1 MAVPPQGS
9 AGAPR
14 QSSRD
19 SRAMRESFG
28 EGRGMADT
36 TASQL
41 AGWRAITP
49 YQWLVFGVVW
59 AGWTLD
65 AADFGLFSLVL
76 KPALTELLGFPATGA
91 LDKTQLAEIG
101 KYGGLLAMTGLLG
114 WAAGGFIFGVI
125 ADYIGRVRALMF
137 SIIIF
142 SVFTALQGV
151 SQHLWDFAIYRFL
164 AGIGTGA
171 ELMIG
176 IPLLAETL
184 GDTYRAKISGIMMT
198 GGAIGTFLGAW
209 AYGIV
214 GGFGWRAVFFVGV
227 IPAVLLAVIRG
238 RMQEPPRFAAV
249 QERRDAMTA
258 ASRMSGDDEAFM
270 RFVPLQLFTKENR
283 FNTLVGLLFGLG
295 SLLAIWTTNIW
306 LPTILSLMVQKGGIS
321 GADAV
326 PFVSHGIMVWSFGGI
341 FGYSAFG
348 FIADWIGRRLTI
360 AFYSIG
366 SIVFGLILYLAL
378 PAYEPWYPVVLP
390 IFGFFVFGV
399 FSGHAVY
406 FPELFPTHI
415 RSTGVAFCN
424 GTGRIIT
431 SFGPLVAGLLVG
443 AFGGKFNNVTA
454 FMSCFAILSVTAM
467 LLGRET
473 KDDALPA

>member
-1 MAVPPQGS
+1 MAEGS
-9 AGAPR
+9 SAAT
-14 QSSRD
+14 QSS
-19 SRAMRESFG
+19 
-28 EGRGMADT
+28 
-36 TASQL
+36 
-41 AGWRAITP
+41 GWRGITS
-49 YQWLVFGVVW
+49 YQWLVFLVVW

-76 KPALTELLGFPATGA
+76 RPALTELLGFGSVGTLEPA
-91 LDKTQLAEIG
+91 QLAQIG
-101 KYGGLLAMTGLLG
+101 KVGGFLAMAGLLG
-114 WAAGGFIFGVI
+114 WACGGFIFGIV

-142 SVFTALQGV
+142 SVFTALQGMA
-151 SQHLWDFAIYRFL
+151 QGIWDFGAYRFI

-184 GDTYRAKISGIMMT
+184 GETHRAKISGIMMT

-209 AYGIV
+209 AYGMV
-214 GGFGWRAVFFVGV
+214 GGFGWRVVFFVGV
-227 IPAVLLAVIRG
+227 VPAVLLAVIRG
-238 RMQEPPRFAAV
+238 RMNEPPRFAAV
-249 QERRDAMTA
+249 QERREAVTTDGETSA
-258 ASRMSGDDEAFM
+258 DDRQFM
-270 RFVPLQLFTKENR
+270 RFVPLQLFTSENR
-283 FNTLVGLLFGLG
+283 FNTFVGLLFGLG

-306 LPTILSLMVQKGGIS
+306 LPTILSLMVQKSGIS

-326 PFVSHGIMVWSFGGI
+326 PFVSNGIMVWSFGGI
-341 FGYSAFG
+341 FGYAAFG
-348 FIADWIGRRLTI
+348 FIADAIGRRLAI
-360 AFYSIG
+360 GFYSIG
-366 SIVFGLILYLAL
+366 SVALGLILYLAL
-378 PAYEPWYPVVLP
+378 PSYEPWYPVVLP

-443 AFGGKFNNVTA
+443 AFGGSFNKVTA
-454 FMSCFAILSVTAM
+454 FMSCFALLSVIAM
-467 LLGRET
+467 VLGRET
-473 KDDALPA
+473 KNDELPR

>member
-1 MAVPPQGS
+1 MAESS
-9 AGAPR
+9 AAATL
-14 QSSRD
+14 S
-19 SRAMRESFG
+19 
-28 EGRGMADT
+28 
-36 TASQL
+36 
-41 AGWRAITP
+41 GWRAITP
-49 YQWLVFGVVW
+49 YQWLVFIVVW

-76 KPALTELLGFPATGA
+76 KPALTELLGFSTTGA
-91 LDKTQLAEIG
+91 LEPAQLAQLG

-114 WAAGGFIFGVI
+114 WAFGGFIFGVI

-151 SQHLWDFAIYRFL
+151 SQHLWDFAIYRFI
-164 AGIGTGA
+164 AGLGTGA
-171 ELMIG
+171 EIMIG

-209 AYGIV
+209 AYSMV
-214 GGFGWRAVFFVGV
+214 GGFGWRVVFFVGV
-227 IPAVLLAVIRG
+227 VPAILLAVIRG
-238 RMQEPPRFAAV
+238 RMNEPPRFAAV
-249 QERRDAMTA
+249 QQRRDAVA
-258 ASRMSGDDEAFM
+258 ANRQVGADDRQFM
-270 RFVPLQLFTKENR
+270 QFVPLQLFTRENR
-283 FNTLVGLLFGLG
+283 YNTLVGLLFGLG

-306 LPTILSLMVQKGGIS
+306 LPTILSLMVQKNGIS
-321 GADAV
+321 GANAV
-326 PFVSHGIMVWSFGGI
+326 PFVANGMMIWSFGGI
-341 FGYSAFG
+341 FGYAAFG
-348 FIADWIGRRLTI
+348 FIADWIGRRPTI

-366 SIVFGLILYLAL
+366 SIAAGLVLYLAL

-443 AFGGKFNNVTA
+443 AFGGNFNNVTA
-454 FMSCFAILSVTAM
+454 FMSCFAILSVIAM
-467 LLGRET
+467 IIGRET
-473 KDDALPA
+473 KDDELPH

>member
-1 MAVPPQGS
+1 MAESS
-9 AGAPR
+9 AAVGV
-14 QSSRD
+14 
-19 SRAMRESFG
+19 
-28 EGRGMADT
+28 T
-36 TASQL
+36 
-41 AGWRAITP
+41 GWRAITP

-76 KPALTELLGFPATGA
+76 KPALIELLGFPTTGA
-91 LDKTQLAEIG
+91 LDKTQIAEIG

-125 ADYIGRVRALMF
+125 ADYVGRVRALMF

-151 SQHLWDFAIYRFL
+151 SQHLWDFAAYRFF

-171 ELMIG
+171 EIMIG

-184 GDTYRAKISGIMMT
+184 GDTYRAKVSGIMMT
-198 GGAIGTFLGAW
+198 GGALGTFLGAW
-209 AYGIV
+209 AYGLI

-227 IPAVLLAVIRG
+227 IPAILLAAIRG
-238 RMQEPPRFAAV
+238 RMNEPDRFAAV
-249 QERRDAMTA
+249 QQRRDAVATGEQVA
-258 ASRMSGDDEAFM
+258 QDDTQFM
-270 RFVPLQLFTKENR
+270 RFVPLQLFTREHR
-283 FNTLVGLLFGLG
+283 YSTLVGLLFGLG

-306 LPTILSLMVQKGGIS
+306 LPTILSLMVQKSGIT
-321 GADAV
+321 GANAV
-326 PFVSHGIMVWSFGGI
+326 PFVSNGMMIWSLGGI
-341 FGYSAFG
+341 AGYAAFG
-348 FIADWIGRRLTI
+348 FIADWVGRRPAI
-360 AFYSIG
+360 IFYSIG
-366 SIVFGLILYLAL
+366 TIIFALLLYLGL

-390 IFGFFVFGV
+390 AFGFFVFGV

-443 AFGGKFNNVTA
+443 VFGGNFNYVTA
-454 FMSCFAILSVTAM
+454 FMSCFAILSVIAM
-467 LLGRET
+467 LMGRET
-473 KDDALPA
+473 KDDALPR

>member
-1 MAVPPQGS
+1 
-9 AGAPR
+9 
-14 QSSRD
+14 
-19 SRAMRESFG
+19 
-28 EGRGMADT
+28 MADT
-36 TASQL
+36 ATARL
-41 AGWRAITP
+41 TGWRAITP

-76 KPALTELLGFPATGA
+76 KPAMTELLGFPATGA
-91 LDKTQLAEIG
+91 LDKAQLAELG

-114 WAAGGFIFGVI
+114 WAFGGFIFGVV
-125 ADYIGRVRALMF
+125 ADYIGRVRALFF

-142 SVFTALQGV
+142 SVFTALQGLA
-151 SQHLWDFAIYRFL
+151 QHLWDFAIYRFV

-209 AYGIV
+209 AYGLV
-214 GGFGWRAVFFVGV
+214 GGFGWRVVFFVGV
-227 IPAVLLAVIRG
+227 VPAILLAAIRG
-238 RMQEPPRFAAV
+238 RMNEPPRFAAV
-249 QERRDAMTA
+249 RERRDAVIA
-258 ASRMSGDDEAFM
+258 GRQVGRDDGDFM
-270 RFVPLQLFTKENR
+270 RFVPLQLFSRENR

-306 LPTILSLMVQKGGIS
+306 LPTILSLMIQKSGIT
-321 GADAV
+321 GPEAV
-326 PFVSHGIMVWSFGGI
+326 PFVSTGMMIWSFGGI

-348 FIADWIGRRLTI
+348 FIADWIGRRLAI
-360 AFYSIG
+360 SFYSIG
-366 SIVFGLILYLAL
+366 TVVFGLVLYLAL
-378 PAYEPWYPVVLP
+378 PGYEPWYPVVLP

-431 SFGPLVAGLLVG
+431 SFGPLVAGLQVC
-443 AFGGKFNNVTA
+443 AFGGNLNNVTA
-454 FMSCFAILSVTAM
+454 FMSCFAILSVVAM
-467 LLGRET
+467 LMGRET
-473 KDDALPA
+473 KDDELPQ